1 MDVLEANSFQTGIGT
16 GYVLVLEENTTVGL
30 MIVPIIRIIIVQNAK
45 IPVDGHVATATWNN
59 KQGGT
64 VRDTTTRTQ

>member
-1 MDVLEANSFQTGIGT
+1 MI
-16 GYVLVLEENTTVGL
+16 LVLEENTTVGL
-30 MIVPIIRIIIVQNAK
+30 MVVHIIRIIIVQNAK

-64 VRDTTTRTQ
+64 ERDTTTRTQ